1 MYNNTF
7 VQNQTFRVLF
17 HVLRVT
23 VLEFTEKETS
33 QRACCVYE
41 CKRCCQ
47 SIFCVRRYEQIEEEV
62 RIWTKKSEFNL
73 YSISEI

>member
-1 MYNNTF
+1 MCNITF
-7 VQNQTFRVLF
+7 FQNQTFRVLF
-17 HVLRVT
+17 RVLRVT

-41 CKRCCQ
+41 CKRCSQ

-62 RIWTKKSEFNL
+62 GIWTKKSEFNL

>member
-41 CKRCCQ
+41 CKRCSQ

>member
-62 RIWTKKSEFNL
+62 EIWTKKSEFNL